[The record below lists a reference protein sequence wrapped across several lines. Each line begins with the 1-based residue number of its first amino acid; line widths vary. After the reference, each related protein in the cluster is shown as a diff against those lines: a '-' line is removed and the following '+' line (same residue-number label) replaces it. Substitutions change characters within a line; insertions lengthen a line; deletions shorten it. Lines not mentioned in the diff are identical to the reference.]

1 MAWST
6 RELAELAGTTLNT
19 VRYYHRRGLL
29 DEPARSSN
37 GYKLYGIEHLVRLL
51 QIRRLREIGV
61 PVAKLRRGAQ
71 GVRTSPEVLESI
83 DSELAE
89 RITRNQRTRAEIRE
103 LLAHETQAAVPAGF
117 AKVASSLSPS
127 EQSLMLIYAQIYDA
141 ETMEDVRE
149 LAAAGTDAASRDF
162 SALPEDADEA
172 TRAELAERFATTIT
186 RMYRKYPWMSDPAS
200 TLQRTPLST
209 AVTLGEAMRSMNNA
223 AQLDVLQRAAEITR
237 SQVDGPGGGGD
248 PGV

>member
-19 VRYYHRRGLL
+19 VRYYHRQGLL
-29 DEPARSSN
+29 DEPTRSSN
-37 GYKLYGIEHLVRLL
+37 GYKRYGIEHLVRLL

-61 PVAKLRRGAQ
+61 PVAELRRSAL
-71 GVRTSPEVLESI
+71 GVGTSPEVLKAL
-83 DSELAE
+83 DAELAE
-89 RITRNQRTRAEIRE
+89 TITRNQRTRAEIGE
-103 LLAHETQAAVPAGF
+103 LLAHDTQSAVPAGF
-117 AKVASSLSPS
+117 AEVASDLSPS

-149 LAAAGTDAASRDF
+149 MAAAEEDAASRDF

-186 RMYRKYPWMSDPAS
+186 RMSRKYPWISDPAS
-200 TLQRTPLST
+200 TLQRTPLT
-209 AVTLGEAMRSMNNA
+209 AAVTLGEVMRSMNNA

-237 SQVDGPGGGGD
+237 SQGD
-248 PGV
+248 SPAG